1 MGREGALPRM
11 LQTTDFFRIVPTSL
25 GARNSFFF
33 TVSVHLFWLRQILV
47 TLRGAENIASILT
60 ICVIVLLVVSFCIAE
75 ILKRLRQRDS

>member
-11 LQTTDFFRIVPTSL
+11 LQTTDFFRISHKF
-25 GARNSFFF
+25 GGQKFFFF